1 MSFPLLGLI
10 PTPITFAQNQK
21 LPTITLCLTTN
32 QHINMKSNLLRFAV
46 ALFSALA
53 ISVGIASAQQN
64 VTVTGTVVDDKG
76 EPVIGAA
83 LQVKGTLQG
92 TVTDEY
98 GAYSLETRSN
108 AVLEV
113 SSIGYAT
120 QEVAVNGRT
129 KIDITLAE
137 DTTELEE
144 TVVIAYGEAR
154 ARDFT
159 GAVQQINVSNS
170 PQSMMGFTNPTEIL
184 RGNVPGMQVTP
195 PSGVGQAGS
204 MLVRG
209 RRSLGASSNEPLLVV
224 DGMIYKGSMTN
235 IDPNNIESIQ
245 VLKDASSLAAYGS
258 QAAQGVIM
266 ITTKKGMVGKPNI
279 EFSTTQSFNTPTY
292 KRDWMDAREYVHL
305 RNARAANYSNLEDTS
320 FMSEIEKKNWNGGNN
335 PNSTNWFDISTHV
348 GHTQNYNA
356 RVSGG
361 SETFNYSFS
370 FGRSIQNGIQIGN
383 TFNRTSINTRIN
395 AKINKY
401 IEAGLTMDYS
411 GTSSKGASSNPTM
424 ERASPLGSPYF
435 DNTGKMRKF
444 PSGDDTTTTNPLWG
458 TGEGDGL
465 EREMQSDRTTYN
477 GFLTVK
483 APWIEGLS
491 YKFNV
496 SYGKNKSEN
505 LQFYHEAYYPSMP
518 SGQNEDGYTEVD
530 LASANGSVNYGNSV
544 NWVIDNIITYQH
556 TFGRKHSLNSSLV
569 YTRDSDLAKGFSM
582 AGSNFADFGNTLL
595 GWYGLNQAGTRT
607 VNAGTY
613 TLHNDIGYLAR
624 AMYSYDSR
632 YSVNLSF
639 RRDGSSVFGANRKW
653 GNFPA
658 VGLAWTVTNEKFMKN
673 NKTFDDLKLKAS
685 WGINGSQTL
694 APYGTLSRVTLGR
707 AGYGIATS
715 DGLLYSQ
722 YVSAIGNPDLG
733 WQKSESLNIGAEFS
747 VLKRRISGEIN
758 GYISKTTDQIF
769 SRTIPIMGAGVS
781 SQQATM
787 GQINNW
793 GIEANINT
801 LNIQKKDFSWSSN
814 ITFNLNRNKLKKLW
828 GGENEADDLA
838 NGFFINRS
846 LDTIWWYDQDGV
858 VQENG
863 TGSLPTRLAGE
874 GNTIDQDGN
883 GVLDNNDKIHLGN
896 SRENF
901 RVTWGNTFSYKNL
914 QLYFL
919 INWTAGGHGYALAD
933 NTFAYKTNEGFN
945 YCSYMDIPYWT
956 PDNKSDK
963 YVAATFR
970 DQDETWRVYSS
981 YANVRLQNLNLSYNL
996 GKLVKNWGIN
1006 GARIYVSG
1014 SNLFYIA
1021 PKWKCSD
1028 PEGRGR
1034 GGMMMRTYTV
1044 GLSISL

>member
-1 MSFPLLGLI
+1 
-10 PTPITFAQNQK
+10 
-21 LPTITLCLTTN
+21 
-32 QHINMKSNLLRFAV
+32 MKSNFLRFAV

-53 ISVGIASAQQN
+53 ISAGIASAQQN

-83 LQVKGTLQG
+83 IQVKGTLLG
-92 TVTDEY
+92 AVTDEY
-98 GAYSLETRSN
+98 GVYSLETRSN
-108 AVLEV
+108 ATLEV

-120 QEVAVNGRT
+120 QEIAVNGRT
-129 KIDITLAE
+129 RIDITLAE

-195 PSGVGQAGS
+195 PTGVGQAGS

-266 ITTKKGMVGKPNI
+266 ITTKKGLVGKPNI
-279 EFSTTQSFNTPTY
+279 EFSTTQSFNTPTVRQKY
-292 KRDWMDAREYVHL
+292 FDAEGYVKL
-305 RNARAANYSNLEDTS
+305 RNARVQNWDNLLDTS
-320 FMSEIEKKNWNGGNN
+320 FMSDIEKKNWNNGNN
-335 PNSTNWFDISTHV
+335 PHTTDWFDVATRV

-361 SETFNYSFS
+361 SESFNYSFS
-370 FGRSIQNGIQIGN
+370 FGRSIQNGVQVGN
-383 TFNRTSINTRIN
+383 NFNRTSINARIN
-395 AKINKY
+395 TKINKY

-411 GTSSKGASSNPTM
+411 GTGSEGASASS
-424 ERASPLGSPYF
+424 EYRVSPLGSVYF
-435 DNTGKMRKF
+435 DNSGKMRKY
-444 PSGDDTTTTNPLWG
+444 PSGDDTTTTNPLWSSDEDSG
-458 TGEGDGL
+458 I
-465 EREMQSDRTTYN
+465 ERSMQSDRTTYN
-477 GFLTVK
+477 GFLTLK
-483 APWIEGLS
+483 APWVDGLS
-491 YKFNV
+491 YKLNV

-505 LQFYHEAYYPSMP
+505 LFFAHEQNFPSMS
-518 SGQNEDGYTEVD
+518 SGQNEDGYTEYD
-530 LASANGSVNYGNSV
+530 LASANGSVSYGNSI

-569 YTRDSDLAKGFSM
+569 YTRDSDLNKGFSM
-582 AGSNFADFGNTLL
+582 AGSNFDDFGNTLL
-595 GWYGLNQAGTRT
+595 GVYGLNNAGTRT

-613 TLHNDIGYLAR
+613 TLHNDIGYLVR
-624 AMYSYDSR
+624 AMYSYDAR

-639 RRDGSSVFGANRKW
+639 RRDGSSVFGAKRKW

-658 VGLAWTVTNEKFMKN
+658 VGLAWTVTNEKFMKS

-694 APYGTLSRVTLGR
+694 APYGTLSTVTLGR
-707 AGYGIATS
+707 AGYGMVTG

-722 YVSAIGNPDLG
+722 YVSAIGNPELG
-733 WQKSESLNIGAEFS
+733 WQKTESYNFGAEFS

-758 GYISKTTDQIF
+758 GYFSKTTDQIF

-801 LNIQKKDFSWSSN
+801 VNIQKKDFSWNSN
-814 ITFNLNRNKLKKLW
+814 ITFNLNRNKLAKLW
-828 GGENEADDLA
+828 GGEDEADDLT
-838 NGFFINRS
+838 NEFFIGKS

-858 VQENG
+858 VQEKG
-863 TGSLPTRLAGE
+863 KGSLPTTDAGW
-874 GNTIDQDGN
+874 GNVIDQDGN
-883 GVLDNNDKIHLGN
+883 GVLDNNDKVHLGN

-919 INWTAGGHGYALAD
+919 INWTAGGHGYALGN
-933 NTFAYKTNEGFN
+933 NTFAYYTHYGFAYAN
-945 YCSYMDIPYWT
+945 ALDIPYWT
-956 PDNKSDK
+956 PTNKSNT
-963 YVAATFR
+963 YVSPACT
-970 DQDETWRVYSS
+970 DQEKTWRVYNS

-996 GKLVKNWGIN
+996 GKLVKNWGIS

-1021 PKWKCSD
+1021 PKWKLTD
-1028 PEGRGR
+1028 PESRGR
-1034 GGMMMRTYTV
+1034 TAGNMMRTYTV

>member
-1 MSFPLLGLI
+1 
-10 PTPITFAQNQK
+10 
-21 LPTITLCLTTN
+21 
-32 QHINMKSNLLRFAV
+32 MKSNFLRFAV
-46 ALFSALA
+46 ALFSAFA

-76 EPVIGAA
+76 EPVVGAA
-83 LQVKGTLQG
+83 LLVKGTLQG

-98 GAYSLETRSN
+98 GAFSLETRSN

-120 QEVAVNGRT
+120 QEVPVNGRT
-129 KIDITLAE
+129 TINITLAE

-159 GAVQQINVSNS
+159 GAVQQINVTNS

-224 DGMIYKGSMTN
+224 DGMIYKGNMTN

-245 VLKDASSLAAYGS
+245 ILKDASSLAAYGS

-279 EFSTTQSFNTPTY
+279 EFSTTQSFNTPTF
-292 KRDWMDAREYVHL
+292 KRDWMDAKEYVHL
-305 RNARAANYSNLEDTS
+305 RNARAGRYDNMEDTS
-320 FMSEIEKKNWNGGNN
+320 FMSAIELKNWNNGNN
-335 PNSTNWFDISTHV
+335 PNATNWFDISTRV

-370 FGRSIQNGIQIGN
+370 FGRSIQNGVQIGN
-383 TFNRTSINTRIN
+383 NFNRTSINTRLN

-411 GTSSKGASSNPTM
+411 GTSSKGASSNMQM

-435 DNTGKMRKF
+435 DNTHKMRKF

-458 TGEGDGL
+458 TDDASGA
-465 EREMQSDRTTYN
+465 EREMTGDRTTYN
-477 GFLTVK
+477 GFLTLK

-505 LQFYHEAYYPSMP
+505 LSFFHESYYPSMP
-518 SGQNEDGYTEVD
+518 SGMNEDDYTEFD
-530 LASANGSVNYGNSV
+530 LKSANGSVSHNNSI

-569 YTRDSDLAKGFSM
+569 YTRDSDLATGFSM
-582 AGSNFADFGNTLL
+582 SGTDFADFGNTLL
-595 GWYGLNQAGTRT
+595 GWYGLNQASTRN
-607 VNAGTY
+607 VNAGSY
-613 TLHNDIGYLAR
+613 SLHNDIGYLIR
-624 AMYSYDSR
+624 AMYSYDAR

-673 NKTFDDLKLKAS
+673 NKTFDDLKLKVS

-694 APYGTLSRVTLGR
+694 APYGTLSTVQLGR
-707 AGYGIATS
+707 AANGLVTENGII
-715 DGLLYSQ
+715 YSQ
-722 YVSAIGNPDLG
+722 KVATIGNPNLG
-733 WQKSESLNIGAEFS
+733 WQKSESLNFGAEFS
-747 VLKRRISGEIN
+747 ILKRRISGEIN
-758 GYISKTTDQIF
+758 GYLSKTTDQIF
-769 SRTIPIMGAGVS
+769 ARTIPIMGAGVN

-801 LNIQKKDFSWSSN
+801 VNIQRKDFSWTSN
-814 ITFNLNRNKLKKLW
+814 ITFNLNRNKLIKLW
-828 GGENEADDLA
+828 GGENEEDDLSR
-838 NGFFINRS
+838 GFFIGKS
-846 LDTIWWYDQDGV
+846 LDTIWWYDSDGV
-858 VQENG
+858 VQEDG
-863 TGSLPTRLAGE
+863 KGSLVTRRAGE

-901 RVTWGNTFSYKNL
+901 RVTWGNTISYKNV
-914 QLYFL
+914 QLYFML
-919 INWTAGGHGYALAD
+919 NWTAGGHGYALAD

-956 PDNKSDK
+956 PQNPSKTH
-963 YVAATFR
+963 VAATFR
-970 DQDETWRVYSS
+970 DQDETWRVYNS

-1021 PKWKCSD
+1021 PKWKLSD
-1028 PEGRGR
+1028 PDGRGR
-1034 GGMMMRTYTV
+1034 QGMMMRTYTV